1 MLTIDDMRAVSLF
14 STLAAP
20 ELELLAQT
28 SADIHLAA
36 GGQPCSPLPVLK
48 RLNPPWPQSAAQ
60 PADTA
65 ADRS

>member
-1 MLTIDDMRAVSLF
+1 MLTIDEIRAVPLF

-28 SADIHLAA
+28 SADIHLAV
-36 GGQPCSPLPVLK
+36 GGTSGSPLPVWK
-48 RLNPPWPQSAAQ
+48 RLNPPWPQSVAQ

-65 ADRS
+65 EDRS